1 MMLLFNYLLVI
12 MYSTIVT
19 TSTSAE
25 VLTRTF
31 VVSLKEMSR
40 VIQDQKQVI
49 EDQKRMIESFNKS
62 QGK

>member
-1 MMLLFNYLLVI
+1 MMLPFRYLLV
-12 MYSTIVT
+12 MLYSTFVAK
-19 TSTSAE
+19 TSAE

-31 VVSLKEMSR
+31 VISLKEMSR

-49 EDQKRMIESFNKS
+49 EDQKKMIESFNKF